1 MSTPEANTGPHVLAL
16 EAIGQPVERGAGL
29 GGAIQRVGEVRRLG
43 HYPRLGVEPEADLDH
58 VAFGDPAGGTA
69 GCADADNEP
78 VAHRR
83 DPAVPGVTADRD
95 DHLRPA
101 AGPEG
106 VDNRRRN
113 LDPGVA
119 SGLDRG

>member
-1 MSTPEANTGPHVLAL
+1 MRTQRRTLARTCLRLGHRAAGRTRRGP
-16 EAIGQPVERGAGL
+16 

-113 LDPGVA
+113 LDPGGVA